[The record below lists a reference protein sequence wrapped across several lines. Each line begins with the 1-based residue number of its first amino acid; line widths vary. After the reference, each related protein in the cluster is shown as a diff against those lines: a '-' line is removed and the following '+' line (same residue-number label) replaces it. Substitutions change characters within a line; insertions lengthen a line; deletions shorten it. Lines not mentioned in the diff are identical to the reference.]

1 MLEMLQRFANE
12 VGEVIA
18 VECVVL
24 FSPFS
29 VASRTRRT
37 TERAGSRFGAGSTP
51 RVQTFQVPFARCSR
65 VLRVPTPSH
74 APLTMLLCFRDRAHL
89 SGHPPPAYHQGA
101 LAEYMKLLASF
112 ASRNLLVGVKL
123 PPFTYQGG
131 AGSPSQNS
139 TRTDSASG
147 ADGFYLARARADQ
160 FEAVVA
166 ALRSVGS
173 PSEKYHPIAFLTAT
187 NTLGQGES
195 VCLAFFFLLRLE

>member
-1 MLEMLQRFANE
+1 MRRSLLSLLSGQEEKEETEPLWRRFNASCPNIP
-12 VGEVIA
+12 GTFCSLLSCPPSPDTQPRA
-18 VECVVL
+18 ADGCCCV
-24 FSPFS
+24 SG
-29 VASRTRRT
+29 T
-37 TERAGSRFGAGSTP
+37 
-51 RVQTFQVPFARCSR
+51 ARI
-65 VLRVPTPSH
+65 
-74 APLTMLLCFRDRAHL
+74 

-160 FEAVVA
+160 FEAVGA

-173 PSEKYHPIAFLTAT
+173 RSEKRHPIAFLTAT

-195 VCLAFFFLLRLE
+195 LCLSVYPSSFSV